1 MFNKFTLNP
10 LIECTNS
17 SVTYFKRFAFNS
29 SIECANKDVSIIVNI
44 NQVQKLRYRICL
56 IN

>member
-1 MFNKFTLNP
+1 MFNKFTFNP

-17 SVTYFKRFAFNS
+17 SGRMFKKFTFNPS
-29 SIECANKDVSIIVNI
+29 LESTNKDVSIIVNI